1 MLELLSE
8 SARFLHVVFG
18 ATGLVAFWFPV
29 FAKKGG
35 RLHKRAGTVFKWCAY
50 IVLGAAAV
58 ALTIRVTA
66 LSFRGITPL
75 SDPGPYGFIIF
86 LGYLV
91 IVTFVVLHHGVTVLE
106 NKDNHDLMK
115 TATNSALAWIAIG
128 ASTAVVAYAL
138 LVSPETKI
146 LLLALSPI
154 GFLSGRGILRFINA
168 ESASP
173 RTWFYEHLG
182 AMIGAGIAFH
192 TAFFVFGS
200 TRLFDIG
207 LTGWVAAIP
216 WLAPSAIGIP
226 ATVIL
231 THHYRRKFGEFA

>member
-8 SARFLHVVFG
+8 SARLLHVVFG
-18 ATGLVAFWFPV
+18 AIGLVAFWFPV

-66 LSFRGITPL
+66 LSFQGITPF
-75 SDPGPYGFIIF
+75 SDPGPYGFIVF

-91 IVTFVVLHHGVTVLE
+91 IVTFVVLHHGVTVLH
-106 NKDNHDLMK
+106 NKRNHSLMK
-115 TATNSALAWIAIG
+115 TAANRALAWIAIG
-128 ASTAVVAYAL
+128 ASTAIVAYAL
-138 LVSPETKI
+138 LVSPATKI

-154 GFLSGRGILRFINA
+154 GFLSGRGILRFLGTEPTSTHA
-168 ESASP
+168 
-173 RTWFYEHLG
+173 WFYEHLSS
-182 AMIGAGIAFH
+182 MIGAGIAFH

-200 TRLFDIG
+200 TRLFEIG

-226 ATVIL
+226 ATLIL
-231 THHYRRKFGEFA
+231 TSHYRRKFGEFA